1 MDRVLEF
8 GRRALFYVK
17 VLSGYEER
25 RIRSFRLELEKRLKK
40 VLGVG
45 SFGFGFGFGFV
56 MIRQFLLGFLVFM
69 SWFTVI
75 SW

>member
-1 MDRVLEF
+1 MDKVLEF

-40 VLGVG
+40 VHGVG
-45 SFGFGFGFGFV
+45 SFGFGFGFV

-69 SWFTVI
+69 SWFIVI